1 MIRFILLMSLL
12 VSSLCNGEDPSD
24 VESLLGKDNLVAW
37 CIVPFD
43 AKKRGPEARA
53 TMLANLGIKRC
64 AYDWRQE
71 HVPEFEAEIVAYKK
85 HGIEFTAFWST
96 HDSAFQLFQKHQ
108 LKPTIWQTLRSPK
121 VEGQQPK
128 VEAAVHTLLP
138 LVERTR
144 SMGSKLGLYNHG
156 GWGGT
161 PENLVAVCNH
171 LKTKHNAR
179 HVGII
184 YNFHHGHDDI
194 EGFASKFTKMLPY
207 LHCVNLNGM
216 RSAADLAKD
225 AKAKIIPIGT
235 GDHEAAMINIILQS
249 GYDGPIGILD
259 HLSNQDAKVSLQN
272 NLAGLEKLKAEL

>member
-96 HDSAFQLFQKHQ
+96 HDSA
-108 LKPTIWQTLRSPK
+108 PRCTAS
-121 VEGQQPK
+121 VD
-128 VEAAVHTLLP
+128 AANHTWC
-138 LVERTR
+138 TR
-144 SMGSKLGLYNHG
+144 
-156 GWGGT
+156 
-161 PENLVAVCNH
+161 
-171 LKTKHNAR
+171 
-179 HVGII
+179 
-184 YNFHHGHDDI
+184 
-194 EGFASKFTKMLPY
+194 
-207 LHCVNLNGM
+207 
-216 RSAADLAKD
+216 
-225 AKAKIIPIGT
+225 
-235 GDHEAAMINIILQS
+235 
-249 GYDGPIGILD
+249 
-259 HLSNQDAKVSLQN
+259 
-272 NLAGLEKLKAEL
+272 